1 MCVRPPRFA
10 CKGISISRE
19 IGASADVL
27 CRVTAEGGMN
37 CAVFYFSPMCHRT
50 KAEGKSRHSHPV
62 ANARMPHWRPCHA
75 ESRHCVCEVIVLHRF
90 AGKRFSFATK
100 KHGGLAFSE
109 AGLSTKEYYLCILAH
124 TSKVRTPSIVS
135 FATIIPHLITF

>member
-1 MCVRPPRFA
+1 MGRGRTCQSFRHVCPPTAFCLQRYFNFA
-10 CKGISISRE
+10 RNWCFRGCFMPRRRWGYKSVFIIIFISKCFVFLLCATAQRWEESLATVF
-19 IGASADVL
+19 ASCL
-27 CRVTAEGGMN
+27 
-37 CAVFYFSPMCHRT
+37 
-50 KAEGKSRHSHPV
+50 
-62 ANARMPHWRPCHA
+62 
-75 ESRHCVCEVIVLHRF
+75 VCHRF
-90 AGKRFSFATK
+90 AGKRFSFATE